1 MPAKALFSRG
11 STNKNSD
18 FDLKA
23 IFTYTGIRVNDL
35 EKSLKFY
42 TQVLGMKE
50 KGRANIEAAG
60 GQVVSLVSEDGG
72 PELELNFYGKGS
84 KFATDYVIGE
94 GIDHLA
100 FKVDDLDRALDEARK
115 LGHPITL
122 EMKTGTGRW
131 AYIQDPNGIFIE
143 LFA

>member
-1 MPAKALFSRG
+1 MPAKALFSRDF
-11 STNKNSD
+11 TNKNSD

-42 TQVLGMKE
+42 TQVLAMKE
-50 KGRANIEAAG
+50 KGRANIEATG
-60 GQVVSLVSEDGG
+60 GQVGSLVSEDGG

-100 FKVDDLDRALDEARK
+100 FKVDDLDRALDETRK

-122 EMKTGTGRW
+122 EMKTGASRW